1 MLYIRNRLRPEKVV
15 VDESSSSSIK
25 ENTLSN
31 ENTSLLKKYIS
42 NGMKKMTISIPP
54 NSLGSFSKMF
64 PNFVFTEKYDYPRL
78 HESTLSIHYINT
90 KSLKDINNMISN
102 TSRKVAEKI
111 MPYATIFFKYWYT
124 KKALPLDNIY
134 VSLQKISYVLK

>member
-54 NSLGSFSKMF
+54 NSLGSFSIMF
-64 PNFVFTEKYDYPRL
+64 PNFVFTEKYDFPKL
-78 HESTLSIHYINT
+78 QESTLSIDYTNI
-90 KSLKDINNMISN
+90 KSLKVIN
-102 TSRKVAEKI
+102 
-111 MPYATIFFKYWYT
+111 FF
-124 KKALPLDNIY
+124 
-134 VSLQKISYVLK
+134 